1 MRLKHARVANA
12 LVAVAAISLF
22 FGGYPFLSCAL
33 VLSAVVFNLL
43 F

>member
-12 LVAVAAISLF
+12 LVVVAAISLF
-22 FGGYPFLSCAL
+22 FGGHPFLACAL
-33 VLSAVVFNLL
+33 VLSAVAFNLL

>member
-1 MRLKHARVANA
+1 MRLKHARTVNA
-12 LVAVAAISLF
+12 LVAVAAIALF
-22 FGGYPFLSCAL
+22 FGGHPFLACAL